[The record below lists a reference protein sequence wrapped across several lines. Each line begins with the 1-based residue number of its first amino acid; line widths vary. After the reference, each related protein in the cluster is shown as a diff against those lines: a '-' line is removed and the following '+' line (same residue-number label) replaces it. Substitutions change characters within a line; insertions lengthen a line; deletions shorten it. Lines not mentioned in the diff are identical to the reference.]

1 MNILSKYINVTA
13 ILRQLLAPSWGKMP
27 EGQKGVVVQKGVCGV
42 IFLLFF
48 STTAFAQQAGHIIS
62 GTVSDAMGP
71 VMMANVVEID
81 ASNRIVSSTQTDING
96 NFSFKIK
103 DPKHKLRFSFVGCKT
118 MTLPIKDEVY
128 NVMLEDQTTLK
139 EVTVTSKRR
148 AGGSGLSIPKD
159 EMSTSNQSIDMKEF
173 EGLSMTT
180 VDEALQGRIAGLD
193 IVANSG
199 NLGSGTSMRLRGVS
213 SINSNANPLI
223 VVDGNVWENDRN
235 STLDL
240 SSAND
245 EKFAELLNVNPE
257 DIENISV
264 LKDAAATAIWGSQG
278 ANGVIEI
285 KTKRGVRGKTR
296 VSYSYRITGTKQPKG
311 YHLLTGDEYTMLLKE
326 SYFNPRLSSTASDIV
341 EINYDPTNPNGWN
354 NFNKNTDWVDEVT
367 QIGLRQNH
375 YVSLTGGGEKANFR
389 IGAGYDH
396 ETGSVI
402 KQQLDRLST
411 RVALDYFVSDRIKIV
426 SNIAFTYTN
435 NEKNYE
441 NLLPIAYKYM
451 PNVSVYEMDMND
463 QPTGSYFMLPTTIS
477 SALSDQLP
485 DNQWNKYNRLN
496 PVALANLASNNDKTY
511 KITPEFQLV
520 YNLLGTEN
528 DQTQLKYEGK
538 IVFDIF
544 NQYQDMFLPAE
555 LIVGGWSDKKKNRG
569 TSYTYKSLGISTT
582 HTLTYIPHFSNE
594 DHSMMMMLRGQL
606 NDGSSKSQ
614 KTTVYGFPSG
624 TITNPGADGIIDE
637 DFKSEAGQWRS
648 IYLTYSL
655 HYAYKS
661 RYMFDF
667 SVRRDGCTKFGP
679 GHRWGNFPALSMR
692 WNISKEP
699 WVAATLPWLSM
710 LSLRPG
716 WGVVGQ
722 QPNAEYLFYS
732 RYTNGGGY
740 MNEAS
745 THQNNIQIKNLKW
758 EQKMTYNLGIDFGVF
773 DDRLSGNIELYKQY
787 TSDLLMKDCG
797 IPTSSGFSKFD
808 YANIGKMENIG
819 WEFNINT
826 NNLLKVGEFGV
837 DFNVTF
843 ANNKNVI
850 TEMDETCL
858 ATLNGD
864 FNRQNGSYL
873 SRVELNK
880 SFGSIYGFRYKG
892 VYQYSEYS
900 PEEIVGVSGPN
911 APVVRDANGNV
922 ILDNHGRTTPMT
934 FCYSGTSALYEFKGG
949 DAIYED
955 INHDGTINEL
965 DIVYLGSSLPKFT
978 GGFGVKLKYGR
989 WTWNNQFNFRYG
1001 NKIVNENR
1009 MNLESMYGNGNQ
1021 SRAVNYRW
1029 RVEGDIAPIP
1039 RALRQYGYNYLGS
1052 DRFVEDGSF
1061 IRLNYSQISYSLP
1074 PSTIKK
1080 WGLTQLSFYLSA
1092 NNLFVITKYS
1102 GSDPEI
1108 GYGGY
1113 GLSKDN
1119 AQTPR
1124 AKSATLGVT
1133 VQF

>member
-1 MNILSKYINVTA
+1 MNKLYKKLTALSHSGSLPT
-13 ILRQLLAPSWGKMP
+13 G
-27 EGQKGVVVQKGVCGV
+27 EGGGRVRCLGVL
-42 IFLLFF
+42 FSLLLF
-48 STTAFAQQAGHIIS
+48 SGSAFAQEAGQIIS
-62 GTVSDAMGP
+62 GTVTDAMGP

-81 ASNRIVSSTQTDING
+81 ASNRIVSSTKTDING

-103 DPKHKLRFSFVGCKT
+103 DPKHKLRFSFVGLKT
-118 MTLPIKDEVY
+118 KTIPIKGEVY
-128 NVMLEDQTTLK
+128 EVKLEDATTLS

-148 AGGSGLSIPKD
+148 SGGSGLSIPKD
-159 EMSTSNQSIDMKEF
+159 EMSTANQSIDMKEF

-213 SINSNANPLI
+213 SINGDANPLI
-223 VVDGNVWENDRN
+223 VVNGNVWETDRD
-235 STLDL
+235 SDIDL
-240 SSAND
+240 TSAND

-257 DIENISV
+257 DIESISV
-264 LKDAAATAIWGSQG
+264 LKDATATAIWGSQG

-296 VSYSYRITGTKQPKG
+296 VAYSYRITATKQPKG
-311 YHLLTGDEYTMLLKE
+311 YRLLNGDEYTMLLKE

-354 NFNKNTDWVDEVT
+354 NFNKNTDWIDEVT
-367 QIGLRQNH
+367 KVGLRQNH

-389 IGAGYDH
+389 IAAGYDN

-402 KQQLDRLST
+402 KQRLDRLSS
-411 RVALDYFVSDRIKIV
+411 RVALDYFISDRIKIV
-426 SNIAFTYTN
+426 SDIAFTYTDN
-435 NEKNYE
+435 QKNYD
-441 NLLPIAYKYM
+441 NLLGIAYKYM
-451 PNVSVYEMDMND
+451 PNVSVYEMDINNN
-463 QPTGSYFMLPTTIS
+463 PTGDYFLLPTTIS
-477 SALSDQLP
+477 NALSDQLP
-485 DNQWNKYNRLN
+485 DFGKGVVTSRLN
-496 PVALANLASNNDKTY
+496 PVALANLATNNENTY
-511 KITPEFQLV
+511 KITPEFQLH
-520 YNLLGTEN
+520 YDLLGTDN
-528 DQTQLKYEGK
+528 DKTRLKYEGK

-544 NQYQDMFLPAE
+544 NQYQESFLPAE
-555 LIVGGWSDKKKNRG
+555 LVVGSWSSKYKNRG
-569 TSYTYKSLGISTT
+569 TSYSYKSLGIATT
-582 HTLTYIPHFSNE
+582 HTLTFTPHFENE

-614 KTTVYGFPSG
+614 KTTAYGFPSG
-624 TITNPGADGIIDE
+624 SIQNPGAEGRVDG
-637 DFKSEAGQWRS
+637 DFTSNAGQWRS
-648 IYLTYSL
+648 IYFTYSL

-667 SVRRDGCTKFGP
+667 SVRRDGSTKFGP
-679 GHRWGNFPALSMR
+679 DKRWGTFPAVSLR

-699 WVAATLPWLSM
+699 WVAKNLPWLSM
-710 LSLRPG
+710 LSFRPG
-716 WGVVGQ
+716 WGIVGK

-732 RYTNGGGY
+732 RYKNGTGY
-740 MNEAS
+740 MQQAS
-745 THQNNIQIKNLKW
+745 TYPDNIQLKNLKW
-758 EQKMTYNLGIDFGVF
+758 EQKMTYNVGVDFGFF
-773 DDRLSGNIELYKQY
+773 DDKLNGNVEVYKQY
-787 TSDLLMKDCG
+787 TSDLLMGNRG
-797 IPTSSGFSKFD
+797 IPTSSGYGSLAYD
-808 YANIGKMENIG
+808 NVGKMENTG

-826 NNLLKVGEFGV
+826 NDLLKFGEFGV

-858 ATLNGD
+858 ATLNKEFD
-864 FNRQNGSYL
+864 RNNGSYL

-900 PEEIVGVSGPN
+900 PEEIKGVSGPN

-934 FCYSGTSALYEFKGG
+934 YCYSGTSARYEFKGG

-978 GGFGVKLKYGR
+978 GGFGVKFKWGR
-989 WTWNNQFNFRYG
+989 WSWNNQFNFRYG
-1001 NKIVNENR
+1001 NKIVNRNR

-1029 RVEGDIAPIP
+1029 RVEGDIAQIP
-1039 RALRQYGYNYLGS
+1039 RALRDYGYNYLGS
-1052 DRFVEDGSF
+1052 DRFIEDGSF

-1074 PSTIKK
+1074 TATIKK
-1080 WGLTQLSFYLSA
+1080 WGLTKLSFYLSA

-1102 GSDPEI
+1102 GSDPEV

-1113 GLSKDN
+1113 GVSEDN

-1124 AKSATLGVT
+1124 AKSATLGIT